1 MGSKTSA
8 YEEKDRLRDN
18 LKRMGCYLILYSYE
32 ELKRWIRPRE
42 EYSDAQKRQMKSE
55 DPLEE
60 VRTFFFSPN
69 GVDVVIET
77 FEISLNLELVRK
89 VAAKMIKQAE
99 ACIAGQ
105 KIRSDISDG
114 FGRKLD
120 VSQSGLDGHN
130 GF

>member
-42 EYSDAQKRQMKSE
+42 EYTDQQRRQLKSE
-55 DPLEE
+55 DPLDE
-60 VRTFFFSPN
+60 VKTFFFEPN
-69 GVDVVIET
+69 GVEVVIET
-77 FEISLNLELVRK
+77 FEISLSLTLVRK
-89 VAAKMIKQAE
+89 VAEKMVKQAE

-105 KIRSDISDG
+105 KIRSDISDEAWE
-114 FGRKLD
+114 LL
-120 VSQSGLDGHN
+120 VTTMSAQSEEE
-130 GF
+130 